1 MTASLLYPLESALAS
16 AAAAPVLLLVIKAT
30 GLLCIA
36 VAAALVLQR
45 GSAGA
50 RHLVWLVA
58 IAGLLIL
65 PVLAVWSP
73 LRVPVLPA
81 PSAGAALVP
90 SPAGHRA
97 ATHQVGPVTP
107 VTSPV
112 PRVSAAAPGTTP
124 TATTSAL
131 PGNALPD
138 LSPAMILLLIWGTVV
153 ALILARLATG
163 GLAVRGIIR
172 RAEPL
177 DDPEWQTPLYEI
189 SDRMG
194 LDRAPRLYRSDRA
207 RMPFAAGLVAPVI
220 VLPADSDSWTPA
232 RRTAVLL
239 HELSHIRRRDL
250 VGHTLGRV
258 VCALYWF
265 HPLVW
270 TAARRLRAESERAC
284 DDLALAFGTR
294 ASEYAEHLLDI
305 VTCVRDHRTPA
316 VALAMAHRK
325 EFEGR
330 MLAILDPGLRRR
342 GPGRLQTA
350 GITFGLGTVA
360 LLLGAAAPVA
370 RSAAMPQQPVNVA
383 AGSDTGH
390 TAAPHQAPEESVR
403 LVPPSHPKQPD
414 ARSAVDGRVAV
425 LLDPKVAGQSTQQPG
440 ERIAVLAHALQS
452 DPSPEV
458 RRVAAWGLEQFTD
471 SSTAVAA
478 LVSAVKS
485 DSSASVREMAAWA
498 LADAPSGSPATAA
511 LAQAVQHDS
520 DPQVRRTA
528 LWALGSI
535 GDAAALDAMTPGLA
549 SSDPDVRDMAAWA
562 IGSAGPDKAPAALV
576 HALGDSSTDVRESV
590 VWALYSIGDPATAAP
605 LAEAFHRESDPD
617 VRHGMIQALGA
628 LGDGAVNVLEQLV
641 TSPDTAV
648 RRMAVTALAGGQI
661 GGPWPW
667 PRPEPRPFPD
677 GKYESG
683 RMKVRTNTHSWTSS
697 HTSTTTTTKASG
709 DSN

>member
-1 MTASLLYPLESALAS
+1 
-16 AAAAPVLLLVIKAT
+16 
-30 GLLCIA
+30 
-36 VAAALVLQR
+36 
-45 GSAGA
+45 
-50 RHLVWLVA
+50 
-58 IAGLLIL
+58 
-65 PVLAVWSP
+65 
-73 LRVPVLPA
+73 
-81 PSAGAALVP
+81 
-90 SPAGHRA
+90 
-97 ATHQVGPVTP
+97 
-107 VTSPV
+107 
-112 PRVSAAAPGTTP
+112 
-124 TATTSAL
+124 
-131 PGNALPD
+131 
-138 LSPAMILLLIWGTVV
+138 
-153 ALILARLATG
+153 
-163 GLAVRGIIR
+163 
-172 RAEPL
+172 
-177 DDPEWQTPLYEI
+177 
-189 SDRMG
+189 MG
-194 LDRAPRLYRSDRA
+194 LERAPRLYRSDRA
-207 RMPFAAGLVAPVI
+207 RMPFAAGLISPAI
-220 VLPADSDSWTPA
+220 VLPADSDAWTPA

-390 TAAPHQAPEESVR
+390 TTAPHQAPEESVR

-414 ARSAVDGRVAV
+414 ARSAVDERVAV
-425 LLDPKVAGQSTQQPG
+425 LLGPKAAGRSTQQPG

-485 DSSASVREMAAWA
+485 DSSAPVREMAAWA

-511 LAQAVQHDS
+511 LAQAVQHDA

-535 GDAAALDAMTPGLA
+535 GDPTAVDAMTPGLT
-549 SSDPDVRDMAAWA
+549 SSDPEVRDMAAWA

-576 HALGDSSTDVRESV
+576 HALGDSSSDVRESV

-605 LAEAFHRESDPD
+605 LAEAFHRETDPD

-628 LGDGAVNVLEQLV
+628 LGDGAVSVLEQLV

-648 RRMAVTALAGGQI
+648 RRMAVTSLAGGQI

-667 PRPEPRPFPD
+667 PRPQPRPFPE
-677 GKYESG
+677 GEYKSG
-683 RMKVRTNTHSWTSS
+683 RMKMRTDIHTFTSTS
-697 HTSTTTTTKASG
+697 THTSTKTSMKASS